1 MLAPLGGK
9 RHKKALARLA
19 ATQDILGLYQDGIAT
34 AVWLRSHCDSGAVPP
49 ATLLA
54 AGALIQS
61 LLKRQRK
68 LAARCLKRWKRVE
81 RSGIIREAIAEIGRK
96 AHTAPV
102 PVLEVVDAA

>member
-1 MLAPLGGK
+1 
-9 RHKKALARLA
+9 
-19 ATQDILGLYQDGIAT
+19 
-34 AVWLRSHCDSGAVPP
+34 VPP